1 MSASEHNEEQEAE
14 IRFFK
19 LNEVDPN
26 YRINHNRIPD
36 LSADIRIVFPT
47 EEYIGKYLSH
57 GKSKT
62 VFIIRSSSCNMNRFD
77 GNILKISR
85 ESDIEPMIAMTP
97 NPHGFE
103 ITPKLYYDGIG

>member
-47 EEYIGKYLSH
+47 E
-57 GKSKT
+57 
-62 VFIIRSSSCNMNRFD
+62 
-77 GNILKISR
+77 
-85 ESDIEPMIAMTP
+85 
-97 NPHGFE
+97 
-103 ITPKLYYDGIG
+103 